1 MNEQDYIN
9 LMNAINSIMGPE
21 PEDNIGSG
29 VVELASFYI
38 DFPEA
43 EMSMNLED
51 ITWPAKLEGPISYD
65 YLIEKYEIAVNKLEK
80 YRRNINALLDHLA
93 QENATFSTESKSAVE
108 LTEKL
113 TKEKQH
119 VQKLI
124 YALYGVLL
132 KAKEEAD
139 EEAIIESMR
148 RMSLSKAT

>member
-9 LMNAINSIMGPE
+9 LINAINSIMGPE
-21 PEDNIGSG
+21 PKDNIGSG

-65 YLIEKYEIAVNKLEK
+65 YVIEKYEIAVNNLEK
-80 YRRNINALLDHLA
+80 YRRNINTLTNHLA
-93 QENATFSTESKSAVE
+93 QENVTFSTESESAAE
-108 LTEKL
+108 LTERL
-113 TKEKQH
+113 AKEKRH

-124 YALYGVLL
+124 YAIYGVLL
-132 KAKEEAD
+132 KAKEQAE
-139 EEAIIESMR
+139 EEALIESMR
-148 RMSLSKAT
+148 GLSLNKAT